1 MSERDDE
8 IFILTLILNF
18 IIILITFF
26 LILLY
31 LITGEFYSYPC
42 AHILNI
48 SLILCIDNIVR
59 VLLIPKSWNKIQILQ
74 YFQAFLLVFFDK
86 MILSILSMQII
97 VIYIGIIKTEIYEK
111 NEKKIFIFG
120 TLTCIAISAILTIL
134 FIAIPQDITSDEDS
148 ELYYYCLGN
157 WAGKNIIDSIFNA
170 ILLCINFLCTI
181 AVLIYYAKKKKAAE
195 EGSIEDLGYKK
206 QYIRFIVL
214 FFVNVL
220 IIVEIYLII
229 YDSLIGNYDLIYLFS
244 CLIIDL
250 CYSINSTVI
259 NETKK
264 IFCRNK
270 ISNSTINPDVLIK
283 KNTFGEDGPEDELS
297 DDD

>member
-1 MSERDDE
+1 MVC
-8 IFILTLILNF
+8 IYILNGF
-18 IIILITFF
+18 MIAIGLYLVFLYIKSKDFHTYSCYNIIIMSLI
-26 LILLY
+26 ILL
-31 LITGEFYSYPC
+31 
-42 AHILNI
+42 
-48 SLILCIDNIVR
+48 DNIIR
-59 VLLIPKSWNKIQILQ
+59 IIPVKSWPVFFH

-181 AVLIYYAKKKKAAE
+181 VVLIYYAKKKKAAE

-214 FFVNVL
+214 FFVNIL

-229 YDSLIGNYDLIYLFS
+229 YDALIGNYDLIYLFS

-259 NETKK
+259 NETLK
-264 IFCRNK
+264 IFCRNRAK
-270 ISNSTINPDVLIK
+270 NIDGTGELIK
-283 KNTFGEDGPEDELS
+283 KNTFGEYGLEDEEYEE
-297 DDD
+297 D